1 MKPSL
6 IEFERQSMTSQLLLI
21 GMCVLAS
28 AGSAFSQGLSV
39 KSAELSLSVGGTT
52 YSKKSFTIG
61 APQSSTPINGVMQ
74 LDSGKTYEARIN
86 FYNSNRLGS
95 EFLYGYQY
103 SGVSLTRDSPTQ
115 GSFSVPLQIHTL
127 TLNILYYPLG
137 EASSS
142 WRPFLTVGGGAVI
155 YRPSTGGQAS
165 AKDPLQGNFDTF
177 FESNRGSGTVGGGV
191 KHPIT
196 RTLGFR
202 ADASVVFTKVPTF
215 GLPQSSTQSNAIV
228 LPVSGLTQ
236 SVRASAGLIIY
247 LGK

>member
-1 MKPSL
+1 MKS
-6 IEFERQSMTSQLLLI
+6 EFLLI
-21 GMCVLAS
+21 GVCVLAG

-39 KSAELSLSVGGTT
+39 KSAELSLSSGGTT

-86 FYNSNRLGS
+86 FYNSKRLGS

-103 SGVSLTRDSPTQ
+103 SGVSLTRDSPSQ
-115 GSFSVPLQIHTL
+115 ASFNVPLQLHTL
-127 TLNILYYPLG
+127 TLNVLYYPLG
-137 EASSS
+137 ETVSA
-142 WRPFLTVGGGAVI
+142 WRPFLTIGGGAVI

-177 FESNRGSGTVGGGV
+177 FETSRGSGTVGAGV
-191 KHPIT
+191 KRAINKS
-196 RTLGFR
+196 LGFR
-202 ADASVVFTKVPTF
+202 ADAGAVFTKVPTF
-215 GLPQSSTQSNAIV
+215 GLPESSTQPNATV
-228 LPVSGLTQ
+228 LPVGGLVH
-236 SVRASAGLIIY
+236 SVRASAGLILY